1 MAKIYGDVNIP
12 GLEIY
17 TFQHDVSVGTA
28 TTATITITTP
38 NTAEQVMFAVEV
50 QAANTGILTFSKV
63 PNFGTGTGITLIDA
77 NQRKTGT
84 ASTTV
89 EYGGTVT
96 SAGTTVQK
104 FVLGART
111 LPVTVRG
118 APGSDHSFYLLNS
131 NTEYLLSFDA
141 DNATTS
147 VYFNGYIYEYSQ

>member
-17 TFQHDVSVGTA
+17 TFQHDISVGAA

-38 NTAEQVMFAVEV
+38 NTAEQVLFALDI
-50 QAANTGILTFSKV
+50 QAANTGIVTFSKV
-63 PNFGTGTGITLIDA
+63 PNFGTGTTITLYDA

-89 EYGGTVT
+89 VYGGTVT
-96 SAGTTVQK
+96 SAGTTLQK

-111 LPVTVRG
+111 VPVTLRA
-118 APGSDHSFYLLNS
+118 APQGDHSYFLLNS
-131 NTEYLLSFDA
+131 NTEYLVSFDA